1 MKKSIIFFAVFILGM
16 LFFPTLF
23 GCASIN
29 ANGTYIVTGTQRE
42 AISADSVTIYTVF
55 PEHYEL
61 IGIVTAS
68 SESGWTEQDSL
79 NFAVAELKNQAAKIG
94 ANGIILES
102 VGTINAGG
110 VIISGVYVPVSAQKV
125 SGKAIYVAPNTQQE
139 VQ

>member
-1 MKKSIIFFAVFILGM
+1 MKKSIIFFAVFILGIVSV
-16 LFFPTLF
+16 LILS
-23 GCASIN
+23 GCAS
-29 ANGTYIVTGTQRE
+29 GTALVTGTQR
-42 AISADSVTIYTVF
+42 SATNADEVIIYTET

-68 SESGWTEQDSL
+68 SDAGWTEQDSL
-79 NFAVAELKNQAAKIG
+79 NYAIAEFKKQAAKIG
-94 ANGIILES
+94 ANDIILES

-139 VQ
+139 LQ